1 MLNAG
6 FCSRFPVGQTMRPIS
21 LLLLLSS
28 AIAFADKPKLVLV
41 PFGTGEGATEAQSS
55 KFTRL
60 VGEELKNRE
69 EIELMSAP
77 ATRAEKSAPAAAP
90 AKKSGAAAEATFAL
104 EAGKKALAD
113 LKFEEAMTQ
122 LKKGI
127 EASLS
132 DPASCDF
139 PAVIDATISLAA
151 AAFRAGDEKEAKQAL
166 QNLAR
171 LDPNY
176 QLPAGYP
183 PIFSREFDKA
193 KKKVDKSSKG
203 SINIDGPSG
212 ATAFVDG
219 RDLGM
224 VPVLEENLAAGV
236 HYVKV
241 EGTHGEKY
249 GQTVDVKGGTAKV
262 KAAFAGAPKEKE
274 VAGGPVVEPTIG
286 SAIDS
291 DTRSKVA
298 AYTKAAGA
306 DFALLA
312 YVYRTGDQQLT
323 AGPALYSVKK
333 NGFVALLPVAF
344 DDAVL
349 TATVEAFKIADGV
362 QARISS
368 FGGAAELPLSL
379 VSKSAMRVAVK
390 SSGKGSGDENVEGV
404 TAERKAV
411 KGRPDAERTDLGP
424 TDGTVRQLE
433 HKSNLVD
440 DGNPP
445 GDGENPP
452 GGEVKKGGVPTWV
465 WIVAGAAVVAGAGV
479 GGYFGYKEATKP
491 VTGTVT
497 ATW

>member
-6 FCSRFPVGQTMRPIS
+6 FCSRFPLDRIMRS
-21 LLLLLSS
+21 LQLAVLLASTLAL
-28 AIAFADKPKLVLV
+28 ADKPKVVLV

-69 EIELMSAP
+69 ELQIMDAP
-77 ATRAEKSAPAAAP
+77 AVKEVKPAAAAP
-90 AKKSGAAAEATFAL
+90 AKKSGAAAEASFAL

-113 LKFEEAMTQ
+113 LKFEEAMAQ

-132 DPASCDF
+132 EPASCDF

-151 AAFRAGDEKEAKQAL
+151 AAFRAGDEKEAKNAL

-176 QLPAGYP
+176 ALPAGYP
-183 PIFSREFDKA
+183 PIFTREFEKA
-193 KKKVDKSSKG
+193 KKKIDKSPKG
-203 SINIDGPSG
+203 SINVDGPAG

-224 VPVLEENLAAGV
+224 VPVLEESLAAGT

-241 EGTHGEKY
+241 EGTHGEKF
-249 GQTVDVKGGTAKV
+249 GQTVEVKGGTAKV
-262 KAAFAGAPKEKE
+262 KADFKGGAAAKDDGK
-274 VAGGPVVEPTIG
+274 GGVVEPRIA
-286 SAIDS
+286 SSLD
-291 DTRSKVA
+291 DTAKKEVA

-306 DFALLA
+306 EYALVGF
-312 YVYRTGDQQLT
+312 VYRTGDQQLT

-333 NGFVALLPVAF
+333 NGFVSILPVSF

-349 TATVEAFKIADGV
+349 TATVEAFKVVDGV
-362 QARISS
+362 QQRISS
-368 FGGAAELPLSL
+368 FGGIADLPLNL
-379 VSKSAMRVAVK
+379 QSKSAIKVAAKTGGK
-390 SSGKGSGDENVEGV
+390 SGGGDETEGV
-404 TAERKAV
+404 TAERKAL
-411 KGRPDAERTDLGP
+411 KRDAERSNLEP
-424 TDGTVRQLE
+424 SDGTVRKLDR
-433 HKSNLVD
+433 KSTLVD
-440 DGNPP
+440 DSSGGEGEQPP
-445 GDGENPP
+445 PQ
-452 GGEVKKGGVPTWV
+452 EVKKGGAPTWV
-465 WIVAGAAVVAGAGV
+465 WIGVGVVVAAGAGV

>member
-1 MLNAG
+1 M
-6 FCSRFPVGQTMRPIS
+6 
-21 LLLLLSS
+21 
-28 AIAFADKPKLVLV
+28 LV

-69 EIELMSAP
+69 ELLIMDPP
-77 ATRAEKSAPAAAP
+77 AVKESKPAPAAAP
-90 AKKSGAAAEATFAL
+90 AKKSGAAAEASFAL

-113 LKFEEAMTQ
+113 LKFEEAMAQ

-132 DPASCDF
+132 DPATCDF

-151 AAFRAGDEKEAKQAL
+151 AAFRAGDEKEAKNAL

-176 QLPAGYP
+176 ALPAGYP
-183 PIFSREFDKA
+183 PIFTREFEKA
-193 KKKVDKSSKG
+193 KKKIDKSPKG
-203 SINIDGPSG
+203 SINVDGPSG

-224 VPVLEENLAAGV
+224 VPVLEESLAAGT

-241 EGTHGEKY
+241 EGTHGEKF
-249 GQTVDVKGGTAKV
+249 GQTVEVKAGTSKV
-262 KAAFAGAPKEKE
+262 KADFKGGGGAAAASEKNDGKGGVVEPKIASSLDDTAKKE
-274 VAGGPVVEPTIG
+274 VA
-286 SAIDS
+286 
-291 DTRSKVA
+291 
-298 AYTKAAGA
+298 AYAKAAGA
-306 DFALLA
+306 EYALVGF
-312 YVYRTGDQQLT
+312 VYRTGDQQLT

-333 NGFVALLPVAF
+333 NGFVSILPVSF

-349 TATVEAFKIADGV
+349 TATVEAFKVVDGV
-362 QARISS
+362 QQRISS
-368 FGGAAELPLSL
+368 FGGIADLPLNL
-379 VSKSAMRVAVK
+379 QSKSAIKVAAK
-390 SSGKGSGDENVEGV
+390 SGGKSGGGDDTEGV
-404 TAERKAV
+404 TAERKAL
-411 KGRPDAERTDLGP
+411 KRDAERSNLEP
-424 TDGTVRQLE
+424 SDGTVRKLDC
-433 HKSNLVD
+433 KSTLVD
-440 DGNPP
+440 DSQG
-445 GDGENPP
+445 GDGEQPP
-452 GGEVKKGGVPTWV
+452 QQEVKKGGVPTWV
-465 WIVAGAAVVAGAGV
+465 WIGVGVVVAAGAGV